1 MIKLTIEFAMIDDRV
16 DHVIHWTM
24 GWLYRH
30 GYAFSV
36 EEYDYRDGWSV
47 DIHTRGLEPVVDI
60 FEFVLDEFG
69 DAFRHFVNEVD
80 AEVEVI
86 AVCNEKEGECFGV
99 WFSDLEELEE
109 QEHLEIEERWQRMI
123 EPMIYG
129 EDDDPEL
136 KEYEEAVQFER
147 MMDIRND
154 GSMID
159 TVFERVEY
167 E

>member
-1 MIKLTIEFAMIDDRV
+1 MIRLFIEPAIIDERI
-16 DHVIHWTM
+16 DHIIHWTM

-30 GYAFSV
+30 GYAFSA

-47 DIHTRGLEPVVDI
+47 DIHTRGLEPVIDV
-60 FEFVLDEFG
+60 FEFVLGGFG

-80 AEVEVI
+80 AEIEAVV
-86 AVCNEKEGECFGV
+86 VCNGTGDECFDV
-99 WFSDLEELEE
+99 WFSDLKKLEE

-136 KEYEEAVQFER
+136 KEYEEAVRFER
-147 MMDIRND
+147 MMGIRND
-154 GSMID
+154 GDMID
-159 TVFERVEY
+159 AVFERVEY

>member
-30 GYAFSV
+30 GYAFSA

-47 DIHTRGLEPVVDI
+47 DIHTRGLEPVTDV

-69 DAFRHFVNEVD
+69 DAFRHFVNEID
-80 AEVEVI
+80 AEIE
-86 AVCNEKEGECFGV
+86 AVVVCDGKGDECFDV
-99 WFSDLEELEE
+99 WLSDLKRLED
-109 QEHLEIEERWQRMI
+109 QEHLEIEEWWQRMI
-123 EPMIYG
+123 ELMYSG
-129 EDDDPEL
+129 DDDPEL
-136 KEYEEAVQFER
+136 KEHEEAVQFER
-147 MMDIRND
+147 MVGIRND
-154 GSMID
+154 GDMID
-159 TVFERVEY
+159 AVFERVEY